1 MVIIQNNIF
10 IYCYKMDWW
19 LPEMIAKK
27 AIEYLTLKESKSI
40 SYVQLFVTPWTL
52 SGFSVHGIPQARIM
66 D

>member
-1 MVIIQNNIF
+1 
-10 IYCYKMDWW
+10 MDWW

-52 SGFSVHGIPQARIM
+52 SGFSVHGIPHARIM

>member
-1 MVIIQNNIF
+1 
-10 IYCYKMDWW
+10 MDWW